1 MLPAAIF
8 VSRAKPLR
16 VVMESVK
23 SPEERH
29 QELISV
35 WTNVTKLLKLFHV
48 RGWYLRHVEA
58 ENVVH
63 VRIGGSEGWTL
74 LEFGHASKQGKGID
88 KTTLN
93 PRAVPPE
100 VRPSLDLHMCTRFYR
115 QN

>member
-8 VSRAKPLR
+8 VSRAKPLQ
-16 VVMESVK
+16 VVMDGVQ

-29 QELISV
+29 TELISV
-35 WTNVTKLLKLFHV
+35 WTNITKLLKIFHV

-88 KTTLN
+88 KSALN
-93 PRAVPPE
+93 PRSVPPE
-100 VRPSLDLHMCTRFYR
+100 VWIMRI
-115 QN
+115 

>member
-8 VSRAKPLR
+8 VSRAKPLH
-16 VVMESVK
+16 VVMAGVQ

-29 QELISV
+29 TELISV
-35 WTNVTKLLKLFHV
+35 WTNITKLLKIFHV

-74 LEFGHASKQGKGID
+74 LEFGHASKQGKAID
-88 KTTLN
+88 KSALK
-93 PRAVPPE
+93 PRSVPPE
-100 VRPSLDLHMCTRFYR
+100 V
-115 QN
+115 

>member
-48 RGWYLRHVEA
+48 RGWYLRHVE
-58 ENVVH
+58 
-63 VRIGGSEGWTL
+63 
-74 LEFGHASKQGKGID
+74 
-88 KTTLN
+88 
-93 PRAVPPE
+93 
-100 VRPSLDLHMCTRFYR
+100 
-115 QN
+115 